1 MSDLIAIDQ
10 RAYKTV
16 RTNSAAI
23 LARLADGA
31 LIIDVA
37 ADYGVKPSD
46 LIFALD
52 KLPELRVA
60 YHKARDAGYDVM
72 AEQTI
77 QIADTAQNADV
88 YKAGLQIKTRQ
99 WFLSK
104 RKPQTYGDRV
114 DINVTNKA
122 DLQQLRDRALKRV
135 VASRVRPGSD
145 QRIQEDPQD
154 VELIEDIIPRPD
166 D

>member
-1 MSDLIAIDQ
+1 MSDLIAIEE
-10 RAYKTV
+10 
-16 RTNSAAI
+16 N
-23 LARLADGA
+23 ARLTVQAHAPDILTRLANGELA
-31 LIIDVA
+31 IDVA
-37 ADYGVKPSD
+37 AAYGIAHSD
-46 LIFALD
+46 LVLALD
-52 KLPELRVA
+52 KLPEFRNA
-60 YHKARDAGYDVM
+60 YHRARDAGYDVM

-77 QIADTAQNADV
+77 QIADNAQNTDI

-154 VELIEDIIPRPD
+154 VELIEDITPRPD